1 MLTKIREEEKE
12 LDKDIAKILI
22 TEEQLRTRIAQLG
35 QELTAEYEGKF
46 PLIVGV
52 LKGVVVFYADMV
64 RQIKVPCQMDFMWIS
79 SYAGTDSTGQ
89 MVVKRDVSQ
98 DIEGRHV
105 LILEDIY
112 DTGNSLDFTYR
123 HLLSKNPASLK
134 ICTLLDKP
142 ERRKPGITLK
152 PDYVGFT
159 VPNEFVV
166 GYGLDYNEEY
176 RNLPYVGVL
185 KPEVYS
191 K

>member
-1 MLTKIREEEKE
+1 M
-12 LDKDIAKILI
+12 DNDIQQILI
-22 TEEQLRTRIAQLG
+22 TEEQIRNRIAELG
-35 QELTAEYEGKF
+35 RELTAEYAGKN
-46 PLIVGV
+46 PVIVGV

-64 RQIKVPCQMDFMWIS
+64 RQIKVPCQMDFMWLS
-79 SYAGTDSTGQ
+79 SYQGTNSTGG
-89 MVVKRDVSQ
+89 MVVKRDVTV
-98 DIEGRHV
+98 DIRDRHV

-123 HLLSKNPASLK
+123 HLLSKGPASLK

-152 PDYVGFT
+152 PNYVGFT

-166 GYGLDYNEEY
+166 GYGLDYNEQY
-176 RNLPYVGVL
+176 RNLPYVGIL
-185 KPEVYS
+185 KSEVYE

>member
-1 MLTKIREEEKE
+1 MEQ
-12 LDKDIAKILI
+12 DIQKILI
-22 TEEQLRTRIAQLG
+22 TEEQIQRRIAEMG
-35 QELTAEYEGKF
+35 RELTREYADKF
-46 PLIVGV
+46 PVIVGV
-52 LKGVVVFYADMV
+52 LKGVVVFFADMV
-64 RQIKVPCQMDFMWIS
+64 RQIKVPCQMDFLWIS
-79 SYAGTDSTGQ
+79 SYQGTDSTGQ
-89 MVVKRDVSQ
+89 MVVKRDVGV
-98 DIEGRHV
+98 DVKGRHV

-112 DTGNSLDFTYR
+112 DTGNSLDFTVR
-123 HLLSKNPASLK
+123 HLLEKQPASLK

-176 RNLPYVGVL
+176 RNLPYVGIL
-185 KPEVYS
+185 KPEVYG